1 MSKLEDDKIKLNY
14 LDKDIINNFKKPKQ
28 SNQYLNNDLT
38 KPKKGISQSKSFIKV
53 DRKILFTMKI
63 KINENKFGQLNV

>member
-1 MSKLEDDKIKLNY
+1 VEDDKIKLNY
-14 LDKDIINNFKKPKQ
+14 LDKDIINNYKKPKQ
-28 SNQYLNNDLT
+28 SNLYLNNDLT
-38 KPKKGISQSKSFIKV
+38 KSKKSISQSKSFIKV